1 MSAEMF
7 GYSSVSN
14 KDACKEVDLEAGN
27 GETLYP
33 GLSSGENQLR
43 WGLIRKVYGILAAQ
57 LVLTTIVSAATVL
70 YTPITDLLRGSF
82 GFVMLLSIVPFIC
95 KYSKFK
101 ISPSPLCF
109 FHEMFHDLL
118 TGFQFSIVIQ
128 FQFEFN

>member
-1 MSAEMF
+1 MIFPALLFKESTEEDKMSAEMF

-14 KDACKEVDLEAGN
+14 KDTGKELDLEAGN

-33 GLSSGENQLR
+33 GLSLGENQLR

-57 LVLTTIVSAATVL
+57 LVLTTIVAAATVL

-95 KYSKFK
+95 EYSKFK
-101 ISPSPLCF
+101 ISPFSFVF
-109 FHEMFHDLL
+109 FFF
-118 TGFQFSIVIQ
+118 T
-128 FQFEFN
+128 